1 MISFNKLKKNRYS
14 KSLIVLL
21 LLLDVIFVLFSFEIG
36 YFTANGQITVWQD
49 HYVSFATIFVLAW
62 VVSAL
67 FCEIYQTE
75 NLSKVKSIL
84 SSTLLSFVF
93 HFFIISLY
101 LFGFRAYQYPSNFL
115 LATYAICVISIISL
129 KIVLLK
135 SYQYYR
141 NLDKNRKKVIVI
153 GYTSSGRSLYDF
165 FITNQALAYKFM
177 GFFTDQ
183 PAPLPEHQSLLR
195 GGLSEVEDYCLRE
208 NIDEI
213 FYALPNNIEYV
224 RNLAKFADNNYI
236 YFGLVQDAGGLL
248 ESKVDTHLFDNG
260 KIPILTPRREPL
272 RFFFNRQ
279 VKRAFD
285 VAFSSLVIVFLFPF
299 IIPPIALLIKLDSP
313 GPVFFKQLRSGRNGK
328 PFWCYKFRTM
338 SVNQESDTVQARKN
352 DARITQ
358 VGAFL
363 RKTSLDELP
372 QFFNVFIGNMSV
384 VGPRPHMLKH
394 TEQYSATIDNF
405 KVRHFIN
412 SGITGYAQVN
422 GYRGETKDD
431 SMMEKRV
438 QYDTWYL
445 ENWSLSLDLR
455 IIFMTVWNA
464 IRGEENAY

>member
-1 MISFNKLKKNRYS
+1 MIFLTKLKKNRYS

-21 LLLDVIFVLFSFEIG
+21 LLLDIFSILFSFKLG
-36 YFTANGQITVWQD
+36 YFYAFEIDAVLQD

-62 VVSAL
+62 IVSAL

-75 NLSKVKSIL
+75 NLSKVRNII
-84 SSTLLSFVF
+84 SSTVLSFVF

-101 LFGFRAYQYPSNFL
+101 LFGFHAYDYPADFVTVTY
-115 LATYAICVISIISL
+115 LASIVIITLL
-129 KIVLLK
+129 KIILLQ
-135 SYQYYR
+135 SYRYYR
-141 NLDKNRKKVIVI
+141 NLDKNRKKVVVI
-153 GYTSSGRSLYDF
+153 GYTNSGKSLYDF
-165 FITNQALAYKFM
+165 FVTNQTLAYKFL
-177 GFFTDQ
+177 GFFDNNVT
-183 PAPLPEHQSLLR
+183 PGKNHETLIK
-195 GGLSEVEDYCLRE
+195 GGLADVKSYCIRE

-224 RNLAKFADNNYI
+224 RDLAKFADDNYI
-236 YFGLVQDAGGLL
+236 YFGLVQDAGGLV
-248 ESKVDTHLFDNG
+248 ESRVDTHLYDNG

-285 VAFSSLVIVFLFPF
+285 VAFSILVILFLFPL

-313 GPVFFKQLRSGRNGK
+313 GPVFFKQLRSGKNGK
-328 PFWCYKFRTM
+328 PFWCLKFRTM
-338 SVNQESDTVQARKN
+338 SVNSQPEKQAEKN
-352 DARITQ
+352 DARVTK

-372 QFFNVFIGNMSV
+372 QFFNVFIGDMSV
-384 VGPRPHMLKH
+384 VGPRPHMLQH
-394 TEQYSATIDNF
+394 TEEYSAIIDNF
-405 KVRHFIN
+405 KIRHFIN

-422 GYRGETKDD
+422 GYRGETKD
-431 SMMEKRV
+431 SSLMEKRV

-445 ENWSLSLDLR
+445 ENWSLTLDLK

>member
-1 MISFNKLKKNRYS
+1 MVFLTKIRKNRYS

-21 LLLDVIFVLFSFEIG
+21 LLLDVLSILLSFKLGHYYTFGID
-36 YFTANGQITVWQD
+36 TIVQN

-62 VVSAL
+62 IVSAL

-75 NLSKVKSIL
+75 NLGKVRNII
-84 SSTLLSFVF
+84 SSTALSFVF
-93 HFFIISLY
+93 HFFIISIY
-101 LFGFRAYQYPSNFL
+101 LFGFHAYDYPTNFII
-115 LATYAICVISIISL
+115 ATYLASIVAVTSL
-129 KIVLLK
+129 KIILLQ
-135 SYQYYR
+135 SYRYYR
-141 NLDKNRKKVIVI
+141 NLDKNRKKVVVI
-153 GYTSSGRSLYDF
+153 GYTSSGRSLHDF
-165 FITNQALAYKFM
+165 FVTNQALAYKFM
-177 GFFTDQ
+177 GFFDNDVSSTADRDDLIQ
-183 PAPLPEHQSLLR
+183 
-195 GGLSEVEDYCLRE
+195 GGLADVKSYCIRE

-224 RNLAKFADNNYI
+224 RDLAKFADDNYI
-236 YFGLVQDAGGLL
+236 YFGLVQDAGGLV
-248 ESKVDTHLFDNG
+248 ENRVDTHLYDNG

-285 VAFSSLVIVFLFPF
+285 IAFSTLVILLLFPF
-299 IIPPIALLIKLDSP
+299 ILPPIALLIKLDSR
-313 GPVFFKQLRSGRNGK
+313 GPIFFRQLRSGKNGK
-328 PFWCYKFRTM
+328 PFWCLKFRTM
-338 SVNQESDTVQARKN
+338 SVNDQSDTVQAKKN
-352 DARITQ
+352 DARITK
-358 VGAFL
+358 VGAIL

-372 QFFNVFIGNMSV
+372 QFFNVFIGDMSV

-394 TEQYSATIDNF
+394 TEEYAAIIDNF

-422 GYRGETKDD
+422 GYRGETTDN

-445 ENWSLSLDLR
+445 ENWSLSLDLQ
-455 IIFMTVWNA
+455 IIFKTVWNA

>member
-14 KSLIVLL
+14 KSLVVLL
-21 LLLDVIFVLFSFEIG
+21 LLLDVLFVLFSFEVG
-36 YFTANGQITVWQD
+36 YIAANGSDSVWQD

-75 NLSKVKSIL
+75 NLSKVKTIL

-101 LFGFRAYQYPSNFL
+101 LFGFNAFHYPSNFL
-115 LATYAICVISIISL
+115 IVTYAICVVSIIGL
-129 KIVLLK
+129 KVVLLK

-153 GYTSSGRSLYDF
+153 GYTSSGRSLYEF
-165 FITNQALAYKFM
+165 FVNNQALAYKFM
-177 GFFTDQ
+177 GFFSDQ
-183 PAPLPEHQSLLR
+183 TTVVPEHQALIR
-195 GGLSEVEDYCLRE
+195 GDLSEVRDYCVRE

-224 RNLAKFADNNYI
+224 RSLAKFADDNYI

-285 VAFSSLVIVFLFPF
+285 IAFSSLVIAILFPF
-299 IIPPIALLIKLDSP
+299 IIPPIALLIKMDSP

-338 SVNQESDTVQARKN
+338 SVNGQSDSVQAKKN
-352 DARITQ
+352 DARITRI
-358 VGAFL
+358 GSFL

-372 QFFNVFIGNMSV
+372 QFFNVLIGNMSV

-394 TEQYSATIDNF
+394 TEEYSAIIENF

-422 GYRGETKDD
+422 GYRGETKDN
-431 SMMEKRV
+431 SAMEKRV

-445 ENWSLSLDLR
+445 ENWSLSLDLK

-464 IRGEENAY
+464 VRGEENAY

>member
-14 KSLIVLL
+14 KSLVVLL
-21 LLLDVIFVLFSFEIG
+21 LLLDVLFVLFSYEAG
-36 YFTANGQITVWQD
+36 YIIASGAGSVWQD

-75 NLSKVKSIL
+75 NLSKVRAIL

-101 LFGFRAYQYPSNFL
+101 LFGFNTYYYPYNFL
-115 LATYAICVISIISL
+115 IVTYATCVVSIISL
-129 KIVLLK
+129 KIILLK

-153 GYTSSGRSLYDF
+153 GYTASGRSLYEF
-165 FITNQALAYKFM
+165 FINNQALAYKFM

-183 PAPLPEHQSLLR
+183 TIVVPEHQALLR
-195 GGLSEVEDYCLRE
+195 GNLSDVRDYCVRE

-224 RNLAKFADNNYI
+224 RSLAKFADDNYI

-248 ESKVDTHLFDNG
+248 ESKVDTHLFDDG
-260 KIPILTPRREPL
+260 RIPILTPRREPL

-285 VAFSSLVIVFLFPF
+285 LVFSSLVITILFPF

-313 GPVFFKQLRSGRNGK
+313 GPVFFKQLRSGKNGK

-338 SVNQESDTVQARKN
+338 SVNGQSDTVQAKKN
-352 DARITQ
+352 DARITR
-358 VGAFL
+358 VGSFL

-394 TEQYSATIDNF
+394 TEEYSAIIDNF

-422 GYRGETKDD
+422 GYRGETKDNLA
-431 SMMEKRV
+431 MEKRV

-445 ENWSLSLDLR
+445 ENWSLSLDLK